1 MRTEGSRRMAD
12 LGTSQVQVVPI
23 RCFAVVFACSC
34 RLLGVPERAEFGY
47 LHSNVKTDSV
57 VHVPHPW
64 MLLCMGC
71 P

>member
-1 MRTEGSRRMAD
+1 MEGSRRMAG

-23 RCFAVVFACSC
+23 RCFAVFFAGSH

-47 LHSNVKTDSV
+47 LHSNVNTDLV
-57 VHVPHPW
+57 VVCVPHPW